1 MILVDFSQ
9 IMVSNLMVMIARNE
23 YDPIFFR
30 HWVLNSLRQ
39 YNLKFRSDY
48 GEMTIC
54 CDSPSWRREYFPHY
68 KMNRKKKRAADDI
81 DWDSVFQN
89 FNETIELIDNNF
101 PYKVLRVD
109 KSEAD
114 DIIAVSVKNFRET
127 SKEPILII
135 SSDKDFMQLKK
146 HGNVK
151 QYCPRNKN
159 FINEVTDLE
168 VIHDNLLVHIITG
181 DTSDGIP
188 NIFSDDD
195 ALVNEEK
202 KQNRATKKRVEDVKN
217 EIKLNITNK
226 YSSAISRNTVL
237 IDLDKI
243 PDYVVSEI
251 LEHINRDRKGNM
263 QKCFSYLIKNNYKEL
278 IKRVDD
284 FKPLKYGGE

>member
-1 MILVDFSQ
+1 
-9 IMVSNLMVMIARNE
+9 MIARNE

-39 YNLKFRSDY
+39 YNVKFRGDY

-54 CDSPSWRREYFPHY
+54 CDSPSWRRDYFPHY

-89 FNETIELIDNNF
+89 FNETIEMIEDNF

-127 SKEPILII
+127 TQEPILII

-168 VIHDNLLVHIITG
+168 VINDNLLVHIITG

-195 ALVNEEK
+195 SLVNEEK
-202 KQNRATKKRVEDVKN
+202 KQNRATKKRVEEVKN
-217 EIKLNITNK
+217 DIKSNNINK

-243 PDYVVSEI
+243 PQDVVSEI
-251 LEHINRDRKGNM
+251 LEHINKDRKGNM
-263 QKCFSYLIKNNYKEL
+263 QKCFSYLMKNHYKEL
-278 IKRVDD
+278 IKRIDD
-284 FKPLKYGGE
+284 FQPLKYTGE